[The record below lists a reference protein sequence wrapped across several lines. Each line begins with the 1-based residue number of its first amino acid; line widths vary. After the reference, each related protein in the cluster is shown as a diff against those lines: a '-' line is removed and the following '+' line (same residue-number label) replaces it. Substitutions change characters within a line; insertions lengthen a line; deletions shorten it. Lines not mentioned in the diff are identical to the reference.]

1 MYLTPDS
8 DSESG
13 NVCRSLLIPL
23 SLLPAVN
30 GALGELE
37 RTYNWEAFGDMSI
50 DDCVNAAKAMIAA
63 YHDGGGCMI
72 GVCLPYATTDIPE
85 GMLACDG
92 SVYDRV
98 DYPLLYAA
106 LDSAY
111 ILDADTFFTPDYSN
125 RVARG
130 AFGHNQEGGSDTHTL
145 VIDEIPPHQHTYI
158 PPRFNLDMEGP
169 EIPDVGA
176 TVVSLPDL
184 TGSAGGGQAHNNLPA
199 YHGDPWGIVW
209 R

>member
-1 MYLTPDS
+1 MYLTPN
-8 DSESG
+8 SESG
-13 NVCRSLLIPL
+13 DVCRSLLIPAA
-23 SLLPAVN
+23 LLPVVN

-37 RTYNWEAFGDMSI
+37 RAYNWQAFGDMSV
-50 DDCVNAAKAMIAA
+50 DDCVDAMKAMVAA
-63 YHDGGGCMI
+63 YHAGGSCMI

-85 GMLACDG
+85 NMLACDG
-92 SVYDRV
+92 SLYNRV

-111 ILDADTFFTPDYSN
+111 ILDSDTFFTPDYSN

-130 AFGHNQEGGSDTHTL
+130 AFSHNVEGGSDTHTL
-145 VIDEIPPHQHTYI
+145 TVDEIPAHAHSYI
-158 PPRFNLDMEGP
+158 PPSFNLDMEGP

-176 TVVSLPDL
+176 TIVSLPEL
-184 TGSAGGGQAHNNLPA
+184 TGSAGGGQAHNNIPA